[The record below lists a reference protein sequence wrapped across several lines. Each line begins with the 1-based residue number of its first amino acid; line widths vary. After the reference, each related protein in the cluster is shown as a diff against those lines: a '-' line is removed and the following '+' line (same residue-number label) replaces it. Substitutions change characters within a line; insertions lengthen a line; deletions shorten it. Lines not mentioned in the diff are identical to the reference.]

1 MPSTPTTKSQVQAYR
16 FVVRRME
23 SALVRKDSVMVHEPA
38 RTQMR
43 ATAAG
48 AVVAVAVI
56 LGFLVYGLIKPK
68 GTLPDNG
75 IVISEQTG
83 AVFVATSN
91 PRQLI
96 PVANM
101 ASARLLLM
109 STGNGG
115 TGEPSR
121 VDESKLTD
129 VPRGAFTGIPGAPEL
144 LPDKDLRVSPE
155 WAVCDELRRRPELP
169 DPDERPELSTTVLAG
184 TPAPGKRLGRGDGLL
199 LAAPNG
205 QTYLVFASDD
215 DKGMPGTATVRAKVD
230 LGNAAVREV
239 FRLNGQKPRKV
250 SSGLLNAI
258 PEVAELRAPEIPN
271 RGEAPDYTFANHRV
285 GTVVR
290 LQRANRE
297 MDFYVLLKDGRQ
309 QISEAVAELIR
320 SATPTASNWVELNNP
335 AELIRIR
342 EAANRLPVKDFPRVA
357 PTVLSIEKAP
367 TTCLSWSPEDG
378 RQNSAVT
385 VGDGLGPTVRPVQL
399 AQADGNGD
407 ALDGFYLPPG
417 RGAVVRATISEHDFD
432 SGPIQLVSDRGVKF
446 GIPDVR
452 TAEGLGLALPFSPA
466 PESILRLLPEGPR
479 LDQREARRVFDAVP
493 LDDSKI
499 LRRKDPR
506 EGQQAGG

>member
-1 MPSTPTTKSQVQAYR
+1 
-16 FVVRRME
+16 ME
-23 SALVRKDSVMVHEPA
+23 SALVRKDAVMIHEPA

-48 AVVAVAVI
+48 AVVAVAII

-83 AVFVATSN
+83 AVFVATAN

-109 STGNGG
+109 TTGGSASG
-115 TGEPSR
+115 TPSR

-155 WAVCDELRRRPELP
+155 WAVCDELHRKLDLP
-169 DPDERPELSTTVLAG
+169 DPDERPELRTTALAG
-184 TPAPGKRLGRGDGLL
+184 IAAPGRRLGPREGLL

-205 QTYLVFASDD
+205 QNYLVFAADD
-215 DKGMPGTATVRAKVD
+215 GMDMPGTGTVRAKVD
-230 LGNAAVREV
+230 LGNAAVRET
-239 FRLNGQKPRKV
+239 FQLTGQKPRKV

-258 PEVAELRAPEIPN
+258 PEVAELRAPEIPQ
-271 RGEAPDYTFANHRV
+271 RGEATAFGTGDLKV

-290 LQRANRE
+290 MERAKG
-297 MDFYVLLKDGRQ
+297 DFQFYVLLKDGKQ
-309 QISEAVAELIR
+309 EVTETVAELIR
-320 SATPTASNWVELNNP
+320 STTAATSWPKMESQQLVHLGASAKPLE
-335 AELIRIR
+335 
-342 EAANRLPVKDFPRVA
+342 VKDFPRAV

-367 TTCLSWSPEDG
+367 TTCLGWAPKDD
-378 RQNSAVT
+378 RPTSAVT
-385 VGDGLGPTVRPVQL
+385 VGDGLGPNVKPVQL
-399 AQADGNGD
+399 AQADGNGE

-417 RGAVVRATISEHDFD
+417 RGAVVRAATSGYDF
-432 SGPIQLVSDRGVKF
+432 STGPIQLVSDRGVKF
-446 GIPDVR
+446 GIPDAR
-452 TAEGLGLALPFSPA
+452 IAEGLGLAAPYRPA

-479 LDQREARRVFDAVP
+479 LDPREARRVFDAVS

-506 EGQQAGG
+506 EAQPGG

>member
-1 MPSTPTTKSQVQAYR
+1 
-16 FVVRRME
+16 ME
-23 SALVRKDSVMVHEPA
+23 SALVRKDAVMIHEPA

-48 AVVAVAVI
+48 AVVAVAII

-109 STGNGG
+109 TTGG
-115 TGEPSR
+115 TASGTPSR

-155 WAVCDELRRRPELP
+155 WAVCDQLSRKLDLP
-169 DPDERPELSTTVLAG
+169 DPDERPELRTTALAG
-184 TPAPGKRLGRGDGLL
+184 IAAPGRRLGPKEGLL

-205 QTYLVFASDD
+205 QTYLVFTADD
-215 DKGMPGTATVRAKVD
+215 EMGMTGTATVRAKVD
-230 LGNAAVREV
+230 LGNAAVRET
-239 FRLNGQKPRKV
+239 FQLTGQKARKV

-258 PEVAELRAPEIPN
+258 PEVAELRAPEIAQ
-271 RGEAPDYTFANHRV
+271 RGEPTAFGSGNHKV
-285 GTVVR
+285 GSVVR
-290 LQRANRE
+290 MERARG
-297 MDFYVLLKDGRQ
+297 DYQFYVLLKNGKQ
-309 QISEAVAELIR
+309 QVSETVAQLIR
-320 SATPTASNWVELNNP
+320 STTAGTGW
-335 AELIRIR
+335 AEMPDNEMIHLQ
-342 EAANRLPVKDFPRVA
+342 AVNSLQVKDFPRVA
-357 PTVLSIEKAP
+357 PTILNIEKAP
-367 TTCLSWSPEDG
+367 VTCLGWTPKDG
-378 RQNSAVT
+378 RPTSAVT
-385 VGDGLGPTVRPVQL
+385 VGDSLGPNVKPVQL
-399 AQADGNGD
+399 AQADGNGE
-407 ALDGFYLPPG
+407 ALDSFYLPPG
-417 RGAVVRATISEHDFD
+417 RGAVVRAATSEYDLQT
-432 SGPIQLVSDRGVKF
+432 GPIQLVSDRGVKF
-446 GIPDVR
+446 GIPDTR
-452 TAEGLGLALPFSPA
+452 TAEGLGLAAPYLPA

-479 LDQREARRVFDAVP
+479 LDPREARRVFDAVP

-506 EGQQAGG
+506 EAQPGG

>member
-23 SALVRKDSVMVHEPA
+23 SALVRKDAVMVHEPA

-48 AVVAVAVI
+48 AVVAVSII

-109 STGNGG
+109 TTGGG
-115 TGEPSR
+115 ATGTPSR

-155 WAVCDELRRRPELP
+155 WAVCDELFRKLDLP
-169 DPDERPELSTTVLAG
+169 DPDERPGLHTTVLAG
-184 TPAPGKRLGRGDGLL
+184 TAAPGRRLGPREGLL
-199 LAAPNG
+199 LAGPNG
-205 QTYLVFASDD
+205 QSYLVFSADD
-215 DKGMPGTATVRAKVD
+215 GMGLKGTGTVRAKVD
-230 LGNAAVREV
+230 LGNAAVRET
-239 FRLNGQKPRKV
+239 FRLTGNKPRKV

-258 PEVAELRAPEIPN
+258 PEVAELRAPEIPQ
-271 RGEAPDYTFANHRV
+271 RGEATEFGTEHKV
-285 GTVVR
+285 GSVVR
-290 LQRANRE
+290 TERARG
-297 MDFYVLLKDGRQ
+297 DFQFFVLLKDGKQ
-309 QISEAVAELIR
+309 EITETVAELIR
-320 SATPTASNWVELNNP
+320 ATTATTGWPDMATQQLVNLRTTAKSLN
-335 AELIRIR
+335 
-342 EAANRLPVKDFPRVA
+342 VKDFPRFA
-357 PTVLSIEKAP
+357 PTVLSIERAP
-367 TTCLSWSPEDG
+367 TTCLSWTPKDG
-378 RQNSAVT
+378 SATSTVT
-385 VGDGLGPTVRPVQL
+385 VGDNLGQTVKPVQL
-399 AQADGNGD
+399 AQADGSGE

-417 RGAVVRATISEHDFD
+417 RGAVVRAATSENDF
-432 SGPIQLVSDRGVKF
+432 STGPIQLVSDRGVKF

-452 TAEGLGLALPFSPA
+452 TAEGLGLALPYWPA

-479 LDQREARRVFDAVP
+479 LDPREARRVFDAVP

-506 EGQQAGG
+506 EERAGG